1 MSIFSK
7 KVWKDF
13 VAEYPNRRKIK
24 NVATQEEQV
33 VEVQLD
39 VGTIQENGDK
49 WAMTPMNDLEDRI
62 DQAFSDVE
70 GTVSYYADNAAASA
84 DEAASSSISA
94 RNRQY
99 EAEAWA
105 IGTKNEIPVTSEDDQ
120 YQNNAKYYA
129 QQASSSASSASSS
142 KNDAATYAN
151 QASNYASNA
160 ETAKNNA
167 QTSATDAQQS
177 NVAAGNKAL
186 IAEGFANGEQ
196 DGTPVS
202 SDSPYYHNNAK
213 YFKEVAEQTIGSGL
227 ATTEHPGLVKVGEG
241 LEIESDGTLNV
252 DFSPSD
258 KMDKTNPRG
267 TGSFG
272 LNLNEEQELGD
283 YAVSLGKGRTFIDID
298 FSTATVTYDSDD
310 GNYAILNTNLVIPEI
325 DNLVVDY
332 IEFYVGGVANKC
344 FSPVITDGKLR
355 AYKYYGRDY
364 TTLNNTPISD
374 VKAYIPSGNVASGN
388 YAFAVGVN
396 AEASGYASIAMGEG
410 SMATNRDA
418 IAIGGSNESS
428 GESATT
434 IGYAN
439 KAEGY
444 ATTAI
449 GYGNKALY
457 NYSVA
462 IGNANNATATAAV
475 AIGAEN
481 TASNAYAVATGYQ
494 TTASGW
500 ASNSEGRG
508 TVASGQCS
516 HAEGDRS
523 VASGAN
529 SHAEGYLT
537 EAKGQSHAEGMNT
550 IARGNGQHVEGVYNI
565 EDTEEEY
572 LHIVGNGTYEQRSN
586 AMTVDRQGNTWTAG
600 KFSFGTDSNVC
611 DEHETKLV
619 EDYWGQEPEF
629 DDWTNYLKV
638 AEEYGT
644 KISGD
649 SPITGTAV
657 YDIGTTWAAMGFVIT
672 DSTILNE
679 LAGKTLE
686 MGAIGYN
693 YTFAKANKVTFRYR
707 YSDESDFHYFHT
719 DNVNSGSTVISDNV
733 SGLAFRITVPDDRP
747 INYCEFYFVSNSHS
761 PVVTF
766 GTLELTK
773 AYLIDID
780 EYELPERDNTY
791 VKMKRINTSTLTGLD
806 ANTLYFNKLDHK
818 IYFTNN
824 VSEVVAFGGG
834 SDTPPEIAIST
845 AEPTG
850 DEVLWINPDDPH
862 DTVEFKLEYCNDV
875 NVNNPSDGN
884 ILTYNSTSQK
894 WVNSLKIKT
903 MTQAQYDALTTKDA
917 NTIYFVT

>member
-13 VAEYPNRRKIK
+13 IAEYPNRRKIK

-49 WAMTPMNDLEDRI
+49 WAMTPMNDLENRI
-62 DQAFSDVE
+62 DQAFSDIE
-70 GTVSYYADNAAASA
+70 GTVSYYADNAAVSA

-142 KNDAATYAN
+142 KTDAATYAN

-167 QTSATDAQQS
+167 QTSATNAQQS

-272 LNLNEEQELGD
+272 LNLNEDQELGD

-332 IEFYVGGVANKC
+332 IEFYVSGVANKC

-374 VKAYIPSGNVASGN
+374 VEAYIPSGNVASGN

-396 AEASGYASIAMGEG
+396 TEASGYASIAMGEG
-410 SMATNRDA
+410 SMATSRDA

-449 GYGNKALY
+449 GYGNKASY

-475 AIGAEN
+475 AMGAGN

-523 VASGAN
+523 VASGSN

-537 EAKGQSHAEGMNT
+537 EAKGQNHAEGMYT
-550 IARGNGQHVEGVYNI
+550 VARGNGQHVEGMANI
-565 EDTEEEY
+565 EDTEEKY
-572 LHIVGNGTYEQRSN
+572 LHIIGNGTDSDNRSN

-600 KFSFGTDSNVC
+600 KFSYDNNKIVGE
-611 DEHETKLV
+611 EHEVKLV
-619 EDYWGQEPEF
+619 EDYWGAEPEF
-629 DDWTNYLKV
+629 EDWTNYLTYGREESGATKV
-638 AEEYGT
+638 
-644 KISGD
+644 SGD
-649 SPITGTAV
+649 AITGTAI
-657 YDIGTTWAAMGFVIT
+657 YDVPEGWISGVTYVIDNQSII
-672 DSTILNE
+672 DS
-679 LAGKTLE
+679 LAGKTFE
-686 MGAIGYN
+686 IGAIGYD
-693 YTFAKANKVTFRYR
+693 YTFVKDNKVTFRYR
-707 YSDESDFHYFHT
+707 YSDSYDFIYQHT
-719 DNVNSGSTVISDNV
+719 DNVNSGSEIISDNV
-733 SGLAFRITVPDDRP
+733 SGLAMRVTIPDDKP
-747 INYCEFYFVSNSHS
+747 INYLQFYFVSNTHN
-761 PVVTF
+761 PVQTS

-773 AYLIDID
+773 AYVIDVN

-791 VKMKRINTSTLTGLD
+791 IKMKRINTSTLTGLD

-824 VSEVVAFGGG
+824 VGEIIAFGG

-845 AEPTG
+845 TEPTG
-850 DEVLWINPDDPH
+850 NEVLWINPED
-862 DTVEFKLEYCNDV
+862 Y
-875 NVNNPSDGN
+875 
-884 ILTYNSTSQK
+884 INST
-894 WVNSLKIKT
+894 
-903 MTQAQYDALTTKDA
+903 D
-917 NTIYFVT
+917 